1 MSSSEPVSGLD
12 TKLGGLAASTWPMLG
27 RSQALGRGRAQH
39 FVKKYLILRGRC
51 GPSIGGAGAHWLS
64 SPTNDRARA
73 PQGLSGGP
81 LGGGGV
87 PAADRDSTGGSRGL
101 VRVVAAGDK
110 RDTRWMARPLRDAE
124 PAACVA
130 GGEEAAAGGV
140 APRGSSRSALA
151 PLAPLGGALPAP
163 RPPPTCRAC
172 RRDTGGQLASASGQ
186 TSRGNK
192 GAGRGLASPP
202 PSRAGRR
209 LRGTRRAPTTRRP
222 RPRRRQRHRG

>member
-81 LGGGGV
+81 LGGGGCRRRTV
-87 PAADRDSTGGSRGL
+87 TAPAAAAASCAWWLLGTRETRAGWRGL
-101 VRVVAAGDK
+101 CGMQSLRRVSQ
-110 RDTRWMARPLRDAE
+110 
-124 PAACVA
+124 
-130 GGEEAAAGGV
+130 GG
-140 APRGSSRSALA
+140 R
-151 PLAPLGGALPAP
+151 
-163 RPPPTCRAC
+163 
-172 RRDTGGQLASASGQ
+172 
-186 TSRGNK
+186 
-192 GAGRGLASPP
+192 
-202 PSRAGRR
+202 
-209 LRGTRRAPTTRRP
+209 RRP
-222 RPRRRQRHRG
+222 RGGLHLVAQAAQRSRRSRHSGVLSQPPVPHPLVGRVAATQAASWPARLGKRLGATKGQAGD